1 MIGCRR
7 RARLTGRPFLL
18 FAQGFSKCM
27 AMAHIAG
34 ALPRRYACARD
45 MRRRSQQ
52 EVVMEDSKVAAAL
65 LAELARRIGPQRF
78 ELWFKTQSQQSVAGN
93 CLTIR
98 AANAFVLDWMKKNLA
113 EDVRASWEAVAGQ
126 EATVAYDICAATE
139 KCNGK
144 AAAETVANSIETA
157 GAEVVA
163 AAKPRA
169 AGKSRKTDVPAPN

>member
-1 MIGCRR
+1 
-7 RARLTGRPFLL
+7 
-18 FAQGFSKCM
+18 M
-27 AMAHIAG
+27 AVAHIAG

-65 LAELARRIGPQRF
+65 SAELARRIGPQRF

-113 EDVRASWEAVAGQ
+113 DDVRASWEAVAGQ
-126 EATVAYDICAATE
+126 DTTVAYEVCALIE
-139 KCNGK
+139 KRNGK
-144 AAAETVANSIETA
+144 ATEDVVANI
-157 GAEVVA
+157 VVNGTGN
-163 AAKPRA
+163 A
-169 AGKSRKTDVPAPN
+169 AGGA